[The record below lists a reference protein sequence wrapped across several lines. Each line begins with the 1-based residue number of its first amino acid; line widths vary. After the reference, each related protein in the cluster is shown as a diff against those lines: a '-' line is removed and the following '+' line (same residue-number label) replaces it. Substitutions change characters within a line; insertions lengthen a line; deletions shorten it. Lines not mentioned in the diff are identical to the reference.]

1 MTHEAYVWVSIVGL
15 GGMTLVTRCALL
27 MWPRPVQLPM
37 RLQRALRFAPM
48 AAIAGIVVPGVFFHQ
63 GVGGVEL
70 DPRTLAA
77 AADPGLVDQSAYGH
91 RHAVGVGHLCGGQT
105 SGDAFPVSHESR

>member
-37 RLQRALRFAPM
+37 RLQRTLRFAPM

-77 AADPGLVDQSAYGH
+77 AAVILAWWMSRHMGTAMLSGLAIYVVAKL
-91 RHAVGVGHLCGGQT
+91 AVMHLL
-105 SGDAFPVSHESR
+105 